1 MPTSLPALPPSG
13 NGVRSV
19 RVVIVGAGQPA
30 SSNLEVKAD
39 VNRASPFVRLAT
51 TTIDPRLGWA
61 ATHTADL
68 MRAGVEAVWLEARID
83 DMPPA
88 WLMGFDII
96 IVHDDRPWQTATL
109 LQRTVDATRNL
120 VSYIHVRFPDGAL
133 YSIATSVRKGDTKT
147 HVPAALLAAEIEANA
162 APGNDVFN
170 GRNAVNKSAAALVR
184 AHFRTHNRDVL
195 TSMVTNTPLERHP
208 FEVSVSGHDM
218 LPMVIEQRP
227 LGAADPQALAEKA
240 AAENPSILEHGR
252 GFVVAEL
259 IPGGLRF
266 HEVYIKPDGSG
277 VLVVKTRTVLRSNL
291 TGRLCV
297 AG

>member
-1 MPTSLPALPPSG
+1 MPTSYPALPPSG
-13 NGVRSV
+13 GGVRSV
-19 RVVIVGAGQPA
+19 GVLIVGAGQPA
-30 SSNLEVKAD
+30 SSNLQVKAD
-39 VNRASPFVRLAT
+39 VNRASPTVRLAT

-61 ATHTADL
+61 AAHTADL
-68 MRAGVEAVWLEARID
+68 MRAGVAAVELEARID

-88 WLMGFDII
+88 WLTGFDII
-96 IVHDDRPWQTATL
+96 IVHDDRPCRTAML
-109 LQRTVDATRNL
+109 LQRTVDAPRNL
-120 VSYIHVRFPDGAL
+120 ISYIHVRFPDGAL
-133 YSIATSVRKGDTKT
+133 YSIATAIRKDDTKT
-147 HVPAALLAAEIEANA
+147 HVPAALLAVELEANA

-184 AHFRTHNRDVL
+184 AHFRDHNRDAL
-195 TSMVTNTPLERHP
+195 TCMVSNTPLERHP
-208 FEVSVSGHDM
+208 VEVSVNGHDM
-218 LPMVIEQRP
+218 LPMVIAERP
-227 LGAADPQALAEKA
+227 LGAANPQVLAEKA

-266 HEVYIKPDGSG
+266 HEVYIKPDGTG

>member
-1 MPTSLPALPPSG
+1 ML
-13 NGVRSV
+13 
-19 RVVIVGAGQPA
+19 IVAAGQPA
-30 SSNLEVKAD
+30 GSNLQVKAD
-39 VNRASPFVRLAT
+39 INRASLKVRLAV
-51 TTIDPRLGWA
+51 TTIDPRFGWA
-61 ATHTADL
+61 AEHTAEL
-68 MRAGVEAVWLEARID
+68 MRAGVEAVGIEARIE

-88 WLMGFDII
+88 WPTTFDII
-96 IVHDDRPWQTATL
+96 IVHDDRPWRTAML
-109 LQRTVDATRNL
+109 LQRTVDFPRNL
-120 VSYIHVRFPDGAL
+120 ISYIHVRFPDGAL
-133 YSIATSVRKGDTKT
+133 YSIATSVRNGDTKT
-147 HVPAALLAAEIEANA
+147 NVPAALLLAEIEANA

-184 AHFRTHNRDVL
+184 AHLRTHNRDVL
-195 TSMVTNTPLERHP
+195 TSMVTNTPLERHAI
-208 FEVSVSGHDM
+208 EVSVSGHDM

-227 LGAADPQALAEKA
+227 LGAADPQALAEKV

-266 HEVYIKPDGSG
+266 HEVYIKPDGTG
-277 VLVVKTRTVLRSNL
+277 VFVVKTRTVLRTNL